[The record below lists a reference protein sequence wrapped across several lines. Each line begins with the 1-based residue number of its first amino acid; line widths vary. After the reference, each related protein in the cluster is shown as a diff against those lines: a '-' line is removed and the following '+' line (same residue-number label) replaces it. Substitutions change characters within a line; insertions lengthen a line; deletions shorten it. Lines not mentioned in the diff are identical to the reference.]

1 MGHVNIEEQGQDYRF
16 TILEFRPK
24 GNRPS
29 LQTSEKSRSYS
40 RSSEAWICTKVRR
53 WKRYLRPE
61 TKLISKTQSLLKQNR
76 TSLIR
81 DSPFGDKTSNL
92 PVIRVRNTSASTAVD
107 LARDIEN
114 RYLYKANSLT
124 ELSHDNSIAST
135 DVPTDLLP
143 PLGRKQLKLPAII
156 QAKAQLSK
164 EELDS
169 RGKRSTRDMHTG
181 FVNPSVKNDNSDTQS
196 SKRAQRQTWRSY
208 RNLGETTGKSSDLE
222 TPRLSS
228 RRRSL
233 SLNDIPLAER
243 INAFLESVELA
254 KNSEGSS
261 DE

>member
-1 MGHVNIEEQGQDYRF
+1 MSTWKNKDKIIGLLSSSFDRRQQAESANKREKQKLQSEQR
-16 TILEFRPK
+16 
-24 GNRPS
+24 S
-29 LQTSEKSRSYS
+29 LDLYKSETLKTLSAS
-40 RSSEAWICTKVRR
+40 
-53 WKRYLRPE
+53 E

-81 DSPFGDKTSNL
+81 DSPFGDKTSSL
-92 PVIRVRNTSASTAVD
+92 PVIRVRNTSASTDVD

-164 EELDS
+164 EEQDS
-169 RGKRSTRDMHTG
+169 RGKRSTRDMNTG

>member
-1 MGHVNIEEQGQDYRF
+1 MSTWKNKDKIIGLLSSSFDRRQQAESANKREKQKLQSEQR
-16 TILEFRPK
+16 
-24 GNRPS
+24 S
-29 LQTSEKSRSYS
+29 LDLYKSETLKTLSAS
-40 RSSEAWICTKVRR
+40 
-53 WKRYLRPE
+53 E

-81 DSPFGDKTSNL
+81 DSPFGDKTSSL
-92 PVIRVRNTSASTAVD
+92 PVIRVRNTSASTDVD

-114 RYLYKANSLT
+114 RYLYKASSLT
-124 ELSHDNSIAST
+124 ELSHDNSQVST
-135 DVPTDLLP
+135 DAPTDLLP

-156 QAKAQLSK
+156 QAKAQSSK
-164 EELDS
+164 EKLDS
-169 RGKRSTRDMHTG
+169 RGKRSTRDMNTG
-181 FVNPSVKNDNSDTQS
+181 FVNPSVNNDNSDTQS

-208 RNLGETTGKSSDLE
+208 RNLGETTGRSSDLE